1 MLDRIIVHY
10 LLDGGSVGGSSHRP
24 WPAGVRRSGAGL
36 AVEVKDGTICFLLL
50 INPPNSV
57 LARPPCV
64 GPIGHKIINY
74 SLKKVHGS
82 TSLVVLQHKEITLLG
97 CVLRPNHL
105 ADGEEAMDA
114 QEKRDDIED
123 ERGDEHQW
131 LCC

>member
-1 MLDRIIVHY
+1 MLD
-10 LLDGGSVGGSSHRP
+10 GSSIGWSSRRP

-36 AVEVKDGTICFLLL
+36 AVEVKDGTICFLLVK
-50 INPPNSV
+50 NPPNSV

-74 SLKKVHGS
+74 SLEKVHGS
-82 TSLVVLQHKEITLLG
+82 TSLVVLKHQEVSLLG
-97 CVLRPNHL
+97 RVLRPNHL

-114 QEKRDDIED
+114 QEK
-123 ERGDEHQW
+123 GDELEEESGDPHTW